1 MYFDWTYIILVM
13 PAVLFTMWASSN
25 VKNTYARYSQQF
37 NRRGITGAEAAR
49 RVLDANGLRHVPIE
63 RVSGELSDH
72 YDPRTNVVRLSQGVY
87 DSTSTAAVGVAC
99 HEVGHAIQYAVNYA
113 PVKMRTAI
121 LPITNLG
128 AQLSMPLIVGGFL
141 LASFSPRLIMLAY
154 LGVACFGLSTLFQLI
169 TLPTEFNASRRAVQ
183 TIDGMGLLQGEE
195 LDGAKKVLRAAAL
208 TYVAALAV
216 SLMQLLRFII
226 MVSGRRRD

>member
-1 MYFDWTYIILVM
+1 MYFDWTYIVLVM
-13 PAVLFTMWASSN
+13 PAVLFTMWASAN
-25 VKNTYARYSQQF
+25 VKNTYARYSRHY
-37 NRRGITGAEAAR
+37 NRRGITGAQAAR

-72 YDPRTNVVRLSQGVY
+72 YDPRSNVVRLSQGVY

-113 PVKMRTAI
+113 PVKVRTAI

-128 AQLSMPLIVGGFL
+128 AQLSMPLIVGGFI
-141 LASFSPRLIMLAY
+141 LAGFAPKLIMLAY
-154 LGVACFGLSTLFQLI
+154 LGVACFGLSALFQLV
-169 TLPTEFNASRRAVQ
+169 TLPTEYNASRRAIQ
-183 TIDGMGLLQGEE
+183 TIDGMGILQGEE
-195 LDGAKKVLRAAAL
+195 LEGAKKVLNAAAL

-216 SLMQLLRFII
+216 SLMQLLRFVI
-226 MVSGRRRD
+226 MLSGRRRD

>member
-13 PAVLFTMWASSN
+13 PAVLLSMWASAN
-25 VKNTYARYSQQF
+25 VKSAYSKYSGQY

-49 RVLDANGLRHVPIE
+49 RVLDANGLRNVPIE
-63 RVSGELSDH
+63 RVGGELSDH
-72 YDPRTNVVRLSQGVY
+72 YDPRSNIVRLSQGVY

-99 HEVGHAIQYAVNYA
+99 HEAGHAIQYAVNYA
-113 PVKMRTAI
+113 PVRLRTAI

-128 AQLSMPLIVGGFL
+128 AQLSMPLIVGGFI
-141 LASFSPRLIMLAY
+141 LAGFAPKLIMLAY
-154 LGVACFGLSTLFQLI
+154 LGVACFGLSALFQLI
-169 TLPTEFNASRRAVQ
+169 TLPTEFNASRRAME
-183 TIDGMGLLQGEE
+183 TIDGMGILQGEE
-195 LDGAKKVLRAAAL
+195 LTGARKVLTAAAL

>member
-13 PAVLFTMWASSN
+13 PAVLLSMWASAN
-25 VKNTYARYSQQF
+25 VKSSYARYSRQF
-37 NRRGITGAEAAR
+37 NSRGITGAQAAR
-49 RVLDANGLRHVPIE
+49 RVLDANGLYHVAIE
-63 RVSGELSDH
+63 RVGGELSDH
-72 YDPRTNVVRLSQGVY
+72 FDPQSNIVRLSEGVY

-113 PVKMRTAI
+113 PVKIRTA
-121 LPITNLG
+121 LVPITNLG
-128 AQLSMPLIVGGFL
+128 AQLSVPLIIGGFI
-141 LASFSPRLIMLAY
+141 LAGFAPRLLMLSY
-154 LGVACFGLSTLFQLI
+154 LGVACFGLSALFQFI

-183 TIDGMGLLQGEE
+183 TIEGMGLLQHEE

>member
-13 PAVLFTMWASSN
+13 PAVILSMWASAN
-25 VKNTYARYSQQF
+25 VKSTYARYSKQY

-72 YDPRTNVVRLSQGVY
+72 YDPRSNVVRLSQGVY

-99 HEVGHAIQYAVNYA
+99 HEVGLAIQYAVNYA
-113 PVKMRTAI
+113 PVKLRTAI

-128 AQLSMPLIVGGFL
+128 AQLSIPLIVGGYI
-141 LASFSPRLIMLAY
+141 LAGFAPKLIMLA
-154 LGVACFGLSTLFQLI
+154 
-169 TLPTEFNASRRAVQ
+169 
-183 TIDGMGLLQGEE
+183 
-195 LDGAKKVLRAAAL
+195 
-208 TYVAALAV
+208 
-216 SLMQLLRFII
+216 
-226 MVSGRRRD
+226 